1 MDNQNQ
7 PLDANF
13 QSGSNPP
20 EGLRITQTIRR
31 YWYESS
37 RWALFF
43 AILGF
48 IYIGLILLIFI
59 TASSKLGSAGIPIV
73 FMLLSLSAFVLPPVW
88 FIFQFAQNIQKAL
101 RHEDN
106 QAAAVGFQNL
116 RRLYQFVGVLTA
128 ILLGFYGIT
137 LIFTFLFMA
146 TAG

>member
-1 MDNQNQ
+1 MDNQSQ
-7 PLDANF
+7 PLDADLQPGAN
-13 QSGSNPP
+13 QPH
-20 EGLRITQTIRR
+20 GLRISQTIRR

-37 RWALFF
+37 RWAFFF
-43 AILGF
+43 AVLGF
-48 IYIGLILLIFI
+48 LYLGLVLLIFS
-59 TASSKLGSAGIPIV
+59 TASSKLGAAGLPVVLVLLFVGALV
-73 FMLLSLSAFVLPPVW
+73 FPPVW

-116 RRLYQFVGVLTA
+116 RRLYQFIGVLTA